1 MVGVFMYAISG
12 SLTAMSKK
20 LDPFGVFIIAFVASV
35 GGGTLRDVLIG
46 REPVFWMS
54 DTIYFYIIIAGVVLA
69 IVLRRKIDII
79 RRTLLLFD
87 TFGLA
92 IFTIV
97 GIKVGIL
104 FGLDDIIIIS
114 LGVMTGSFGGV
125 IRDILV
131 NEIPVIFHKE
141 IYATTS
147 VIGSMVYITGDHF
160 GFDPVYNTVLSIG
173 VIVVIRTIV
182 VKKHL
187 TLPSFY

>member
-1 MVGVFMYAISG
+1 MYAISG

-35 GGGTLRDVLIG
+35 GGGTVRDVLIG

-54 DTIYFYIIIAGVVLA
+54 DTIYFYIIIAGVILA
-69 IVLRRKIDII
+69 IVLRKQIDII

-131 NEIPVIFHKE
+131 NEIPVIFQKE

-160 GFDPVYNTVLSIG
+160 GFDPVYNTVLSIA

-182 VKKHL
+182 VKKEL